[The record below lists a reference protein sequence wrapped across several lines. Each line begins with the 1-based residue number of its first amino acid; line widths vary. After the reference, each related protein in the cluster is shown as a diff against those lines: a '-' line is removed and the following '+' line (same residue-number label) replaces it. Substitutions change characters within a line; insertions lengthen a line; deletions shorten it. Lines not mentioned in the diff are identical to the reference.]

1 MKRIITVLII
11 ILAVMDNPIAAN
23 NYSQTVRGIVIDR
36 DTKKPVFGV
45 NILILET
52 NPPQGASTG
61 MDGYFKIEN
70 VTVGRISLKVTCL
83 GYEPRTIPNVIVG
96 SGKEVMLNIEL
107 QESFFSLDEIE
118 ITSGTEKGVVNNE
131 MSLISSRQ
139 VTVEE
144 TQRFAGSLD
153 DPSRMVS
160 AFAGVTS
167 DPMGNNDIVVRG
179 NSPKGIL
186 WRLEGIE
193 IPNPNHFSNESTTGG
208 PINALSSNM
217 LANSDFLTGAFAPE
231 YGNVISGVFDV
242 KMRTGNNEKREYTLG
257 IGALGI
263 DVAAEGPF
271 KKGYDGSYLF
281 NYRYSSLSLL
291 DQAGLVDFG
300 GVPRYQDL
308 AFKVNLPT
316 SKYGSFCLFGLGG
329 LSGIIDESEDDEGVI
344 RNKYDASSH
353 MGTVGLNHFYLISE
367 NTYIKSSVSV
377 SANGSKGKD
386 YELIDG
392 EMKFTGEG
400 KWNKTAYRAAT
411 TVNHKF
417 NSKHSLMTGIKYT
430 QFSYDMKNDF
440 FDETDNIWKEGVNV
454 VRDAGL
460 AQAFVNW
467 KYRIKENITM
477 VGGLHYTQF
486 LLNNANAIEP
496 RLAINWQ
503 VSPTAM
509 ISAGYGKHSM
519 VESIITYYA
528 TVYDDNLMPY
538 MPNKNLELTKSDHY
552 IIGYDQKI
560 SNKMRAKVEVYY
572 QYLHDIPVENVDTSF
587 FSVINN
593 SDGYVDKE
601 LVNDG
606 VGYNFG
612 MELTLERY
620 FYNSYY
626 FLVSGSIFDS
636 KYKAKEDVWRN
647 TRFNTN
653 YAVNLLI
660 GKELTIGKPEKGN
673 KLNLNL
679 KVFTNGGNRY
689 IPIDL
694 DESAEKGYSV
704 YQTEKAYETTL
715 DKIYQVNFTA
725 SYSINRPK
733 VRHEIVLDIYNVLN
747 NQGRVWEYYD
757 KYKGTADYYGQ
768 LNMLP
773 NIMYKI
779 HF

>member
-1 MKRIITVLII
+1 MKKIIAVIII
-11 ILAVMDNPIAAN
+11 ILAGSGSLFSEVV
-23 NYSQTVRGIVIDR
+23 YSQTVRGYVIDR
-36 DTKKPVFGV
+36 DTKMPLFGV
-45 NILILET
+45 NILIIDT
-52 NPPQGASTG
+52 DPPQGASTDMNG
-61 MDGYFKIEN
+61 HFKIEN
-70 VTVGRISLKVTCL
+70 VMVGRISLRVTCL
-83 GYEPRTIPNVIVG
+83 GYEPQTIPNIIVG
-96 SGKEVMLNIEL
+96 TGKEVMLNIEL
-107 QESFFSLDEIE
+107 QESLYNLNEVEIK
-118 ITSGTEKGVVNNE
+118 GDAEKGVVNNE
-131 MSLISSRQ
+131 MSLISTRQ

-167 DPMGNNDIVVRG
+167 DPMGNNDIIVRG

-193 IPNPNHFSNESTTGG
+193 IPNPNHFSGESTTGG

-242 KMRTGNNEKREYTLG
+242 RMRTGNNENHEYTFG
-257 IGALGI
+257 IGVLGI
-263 DVAAEGPF
+263 DIAAEGPF

-308 AFKVNLPT
+308 SFKVNIPT

-329 LSGIIDESEDDEGVI
+329 LSGMVDEVENEEGVVQDKFDMS
-344 RNKYDASSH
+344 NH
-353 MGTVGLNHFYLISE
+353 MGTVGLNHFYLISDMS
-367 NTYIKSSVSV
+367 YIKTSLSMSV
-377 SANGSKGKD
+377 NGTKEKD
-386 YELIDG
+386 WQLID
-392 EMKFTGEG
+392 EELRFTGEG
-400 KWNKTAYRAAT
+400 MWNKTAYRAAT
-411 TVNHKF
+411 TFNHKF
-417 NSKHSLMTGIKYT
+417 NSRNNLMTGIKYT
-430 QFSYDMKNDF
+430 HFTYDMYHDY
-440 FDETDNIWKEGVNV
+440 FDKEDNIWKEGVMVN
-454 VRDAGL
+454 RDAGL
-460 AQAFVNW
+460 AQAFINY
-467 KYRIKENITM
+467 KYRMTEEITM

-486 LLNNANAIEP
+486 LLNNAYAIEP

-503 VSPTAM
+503 VSPKGM
-509 ISAGYGKHSM
+509 LSAGYGKHSM

-528 TVYDDNLMPY
+528 TVYDNNLNPY
-538 MPNKNLELTKSDHY
+538 MPNKDLELTKSDHY
-552 IIGYDQKI
+552 IIGYEHRLSK
-560 SNKMRAKVEVYY
+560 KMRAKVEVYY
-572 QYLHDIPVENVDTSF
+572 QYLYDIPVENIDTSYY
-587 FSVINN
+587 SVINN
-593 SDGYVDKE
+593 SNGFVDKE

-606 VGYNFG
+606 VGYNYG
-612 MELTLERY
+612 LELTVERY
-620 FYNSYY
+620 FYDNFY
-626 FLVSGSIFDS
+626 FLVSGSVFDS
-636 KYKAKEDVWRN
+636 KYKAKEDIWRN
-647 TRFNTN
+647 TRFNTS
-653 YAVNLLI
+653 YAANFLI
-660 GKELTIGKPEKGN
+660 GKEFTIGNPENGN

-694 DESAEKGYSV
+694 DESQEKGYSV
-704 YQTEKAYETTL
+704 YQTEKAYETSL

-747 NQGRVWEYYD
+747 NQGRVWEYYND
-757 KYKGTADYYGQ
+757 TKGTADYYGQ

>member
-1 MKRIITVLII
+1 MG
-11 ILAVMDNPIAAN
+11 N
-23 NYSQTVRGIVIDR
+23 NYSQTVRGRIIDR
-36 DTKKPVFGV
+36 DTKMPLFGV
-45 NILILET
+45 NVLIMET
-52 NPPQGASTG
+52 NPPQGASTDI
-61 MDGYFKIEN
+61 DGYFTIEN
-70 VTVGRISLKVTCL
+70 VSVGRISLRISYL
-83 GYEPRTIPNVIVG
+83 GYEARTIPNVVVG
-96 SGKEVMLNIEL
+96 SGKEVVLNVDL
-107 QESFFSLDEIE
+107 QESLHNLDEVE
-118 ITSGTEKGVVNNE
+118 ISGTTEKGVVNNE

-186 WRLEGIE
+186 WRLEGVE
-193 IPNPNHFSNESTTGG
+193 IPNPNHFSDESTTGG

-242 KMRTGNNEKREYTLG
+242 KMRTGNNEKHEYTLG
-257 IGALGI
+257 IGALGA
-263 DVAAEGPF
+263 DVSAEGPF
-271 KKGYDGSYLF
+271 KKGYNGSYLF
-281 NYRYSSLSLL
+281 NYRYSSLSML
-291 DQAGLVDFG
+291 DQLGVVDFG

-308 AFKVNLPT
+308 TFKVNLPT
-316 SKYGSFCLFGLGG
+316 TKAGTFCLFGLGG
-329 LSGIIDESEDDEGVI
+329 LSGIIDESEDDNGVI
-344 RNKYDASSH
+344 QEKFDYSTH
-353 MGTVGLNHFYLISE
+353 MGTVGMNHFYLLSDKS
-367 NTYIKSSVSV
+367 YIKTTVSMSS
-377 SANGSKGKD
+377 NGSKEKD
-386 YELIDG
+386 WENIDG
-392 EMKFTGEG
+392 EMKFRGEG
-400 KWNKTAYRAAT
+400 KWNKIAYRGA
-411 TVNHKF
+411 VSFNHKF
-417 NSKHSLMTGIKYT
+417 NSKHSLLAGIKYT
-430 QFSYDMKNDF
+430 HFNYDMNDKY
-440 FDETDNIWKEGVNV
+440 FDDTDNMWKDGVNV
-454 VRDAGL
+454 KRNAGL
-460 AQAFVNW
+460 AQAFANW
-467 KYRIKENITM
+467 KYRISEKVTL

-486 LLNNANAIEP
+486 LLNNAYAIEP
-496 RLAINWQ
+496 RVAINWQ
-503 VSPTAM
+503 VSPSAM

-552 IIGYDQKI
+552 IIGYDQKL

-572 QYLHDIPVENVDTSF
+572 QYLHDIPVENVDTSY
-587 FSVINN
+587 FSLINN
-593 SDGYVDKE
+593 SDGYVEKE

-606 VGYNFG
+606 VGYNYG
-612 MELTLERY
+612 IELTLERY

-626 FLVSGSIFDS
+626 FMLSGSIFDS
-636 KYKAKEDVWRN
+636 KYKAKEGVWRN
-647 TRFNTN
+647 TRFNTQ
-653 YAVNLLI
+653 YAANFLI
-660 GKELTIGKPEKGN
+660 GKEFTIGKQEKGN

-679 KVFTNGGNRY
+679 KLFTNGGNRY

-694 DESAEKGYSV
+694 KESEEMGYSV